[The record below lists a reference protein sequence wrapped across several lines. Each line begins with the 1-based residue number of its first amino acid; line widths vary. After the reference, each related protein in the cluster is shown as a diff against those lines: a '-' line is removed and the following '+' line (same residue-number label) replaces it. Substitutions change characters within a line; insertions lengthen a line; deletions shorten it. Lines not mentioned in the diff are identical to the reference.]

1 MLIFAIA
8 AVLIILFIILKK
20 FKPVK
25 IIFLRSMLLPSLCL
39 IFILCLIFFSST
51 AVKSAGK
58 GIELWLYVVF
68 PSLFPFFVGA
78 ELLYRS
84 GFIKAAGIILEP
96 VMRPIFNI
104 PGCGSFAL
112 LLGITSGYP
121 VGAKITAGLRQEKL
135 ISKTEAER
143 LLTFTNNSGPLFI
156 IGAVAVGMFKLPQ
169 VGLLLL
175 FSHIGACLTVGF
187 IFRFYKRSEIAS
199 KSKKN
204 KNILFRFRN
213 NLILSQEESRG
224 KFPGMFGEAIRD
236 SMMTIIAIGGFIVFF
251 SVIINVL
258 LKLGA
263 INALADIL
271 AVVSAPAGI
280 SKDILTSLISGFFEI
295 TTGAN
300 MASSSS
306 NTSLILQLSAAS
318 MIIGWAGLSVHS
330 QVISIIS
337 RTDISFKPYLTGKL
351 LQGGIS
357 ALYTFAYLK
366 IARPTLISEKS
377 AFSIIN
383 VPAGKHWYENYIF
396 SAKATVL
403 TGIIFLI
410 TALFSLLFKRK
421 RLQS

>member
-1 MLIFAIA
+1 MLFFVIA
-8 AVLIILFIILKK
+8 AVSIILFIILEK

-51 AVKSAGK
+51 AVKSAVK

-156 IGAVAVGMFKLPQ
+156 IGAVSVGMFKLPQ

-187 IFRFYKRSEIAS
+187 IFRFYKKNKISV
-199 KSKKN
+199 KNKKN
-204 KNILFRFRN
+204 TNIFSRFKND
-213 NLILSQEESRG
+213 LILSQSESKG
-224 KFPGMFGEAIRD
+224 KFAGMFGEAIKD

-258 LKLGA
+258 FKIGA
-263 INALADIL
+263 INALAGIL
-271 AVVSAPAGI
+271 AVVSAPVGI

-295 TTGAN
+295 TTGTN
-300 MASSSS
+300 MASNSS
-306 NTSLILQLSAAS
+306 NTSLVLQLSAAS

-337 RTDISFKPYLTGKL
+337 RTDISFKPYLAGKF
-351 LQGGIS
+351 LQGAIS
-357 ALYTFAYLK
+357 ALYTFALLR
-366 IARPTLISEKS
+366 IARPSLISEKS
-377 AFSIIN
+377 VFSVIN
-383 VPAGKHWYENYIF
+383 IPAVKHWYENYIF
-396 SAKATVL
+396 SAKATAL
-403 TGIIFLI
+403 IGIIFLV
-410 TALFSLLFKRK
+410 TALFILLFKKK